1 LLEIAQQV
9 IFRTTWACNNGQ
21 HHATQ
26 PDMHGSAGHLSGAE
40 AGSGPLRTMDL
51 QMMLSQT
58 EVAGQDLATQ
68 MFS

>member
-1 LLEIAQQV
+1 
-9 IFRTTWACNNGQ
+9 
-21 HHATQ
+21 
-26 PDMHGSAGHLSGAE
+26 MHGSAGHLSGAE